1 MNNLAR
7 EIKQVGYN
15 TVLPLIAPKKG
26 VIKGVIPTNRLDDHK
41 NREMVSIEAKP
52 YCITYGEIE
61 EDWKVLNGQEVIEAA
76 KQAGMK
82 QVWVMVA
89 NEEAEKIEAEKK
101 SKTVQMSCY
110 RDLQKVLKV
119 ARKNGTVL
127 KVKLNANKK
136 ALQTEVK
143 RLNLV

>member
-1 MNNLAR
+1 MNKLAQ
-7 EIKQVGYN
+7 EIKRIGYN

-26 VIKGVIPTNRLDDHK
+26 VIKGVMPTNRLDDHK

-52 YCITYGEIE
+52 YCMTYGEIE
-61 EDWKVLNGQEVIEAA
+61 EGWKVLNGQEVIEAA

-89 NEEAEKIEAEKK
+89 NEEAEKIEAKKK
-101 SKTVQMSCY
+101 SKTVQMSY

-119 ARKNGTVL
+119 ARENGTVL
-127 KVKLNANKK
+127 KIKLNGSKK